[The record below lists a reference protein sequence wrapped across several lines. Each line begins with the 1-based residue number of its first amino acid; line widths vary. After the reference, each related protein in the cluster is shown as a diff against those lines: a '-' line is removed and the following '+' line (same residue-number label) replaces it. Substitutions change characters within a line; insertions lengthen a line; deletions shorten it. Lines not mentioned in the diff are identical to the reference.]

1 MPTSRSYG
9 DACGIARAL
18 DVVGERWALLVVREL
33 LFGPQRFSDLRRGLP
48 GASSNLVADRLR
60 ELTARGVVQRRK
72 LAPPAGSWVYEL
84 TEWGR
89 ELDPVIV
96 ALGNWGL
103 RVPLPDGPVTLGPVS
118 VLLYLRTAGRPAP
131 GDDSAVQIDFD
142 GRVWT
147 ARTSGGQVRIEAGAG
162 RRGRRGPAHGPGH
175 PQRPA
180 GRPGRARHDPGRRF
194 GHRGR
199 GPGRG
204 PPPDRLGFG
213 RPSLT
218 ETSKLAETGN
228 RAEMGVSARC
238 AGSAGVLVQLEVG
251 GGHGFVDRTGHGDD
265 NGLSADRVAGDGLQ
279 AAGLQREAEV
289 H

>member
-33 LFGPQRFSDLRRGLP
+33 LFGPQRFSDLRRSLP

-60 ELTARGVVQRRK
+60 ELTDRGVVQRRK
-72 LAPPAGSWVYEL
+72 LTPPAGSWVYEL

-103 RVPLPDGPVTLGPVS
+103 RVPLPDGPVTLGPAS

-147 ARTSGGQVRIEAGAG
+147 ARASGGQVRIEAGEAVGADAVLHTDPVTLNALLEDPDSLDTALAG
-162 RRGRRGPAHGPGH
+162 
-175 PQRPA
+175 
-180 GRPGRARHDPGRRF
+180 
-194 GHRGR
+194 
-199 GPGRG
+199 
-204 PPPDRLGFG
+204 
-213 RPSLT
+213 
-218 ETSKLAETGN
+218 
-228 RAEMGVSARC
+228 
-238 AGSAGVLVQLEVG
+238 GSA
-251 GGHGFVDRTGHGDD
+251 T
-265 NGLSADRVAGDGLQ
+265 VAGELPAVRRLIGSV
-279 AAGLQREAEV
+279 AAAPS
-289 H
+289 